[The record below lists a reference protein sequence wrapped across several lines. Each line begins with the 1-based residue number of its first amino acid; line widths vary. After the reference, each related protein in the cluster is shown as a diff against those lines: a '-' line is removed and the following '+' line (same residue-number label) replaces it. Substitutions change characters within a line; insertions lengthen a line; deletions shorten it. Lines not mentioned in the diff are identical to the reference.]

1 MPPERPSLRLRLLN
15 AALRRLEKPW
25 LAKVRD
31 PLDARS
37 GFERSARRVFRDP
50 PHALYQR
57 VRLPE
62 GAMPLRATWASAG
75 PASSRSAILY
85 LHGGAYVMGSA
96 RTHRA
101 MLAALSARC
110 AIAACLPDY
119 RLAPEHPFPAALED
133 TLTAYRGLLAL
144 GYLPERIAL
153 GGDSAGG
160 GLMFATLAQI
170 LASGLPAPGAAFAFS
185 PWVDLTGTSPS
196 LVRNRHA
203 DPLLPASRMEETRGY
218 YLAGADPA
226 NPRASPVRAD
236 FTEGPPVLIL
246 AGSTEIL
253 LDEALAMSHRLQA
266 AGVSV
271 EVEVWPEAP
280 HVWPIFQGWIP
291 EADAAL
297 DRVATF
303 LRMALRPEP

>member
-1 MPPERPSLRLRLLN
+1 MASIPANLMKMMLRIAVKRDISDPDRLVRHLRRVMNAPVAPSPLPRGIRLRH
-15 AALRRLEKPW
+15 ARVGDVPGQW
-25 LAKVRD
+25 LSPPDPSAKV
-31 PLDARS
+31 
-37 GFERSARRVFRDP
+37 
-50 PHALYQR
+50 
-57 VRLPE
+57 
-62 GAMPLRATWASAG
+62 
-75 PASSRSAILY
+75 LY
-85 LHGGAYVMGSA
+85 LHGGAFIGGRLETYHNFCGRLA
-96 RTHRA
+96 RTLNA
-101 MLAALSARC
+101 EVF
-110 AIAACLPDY
+110 LPDY

-170 LASGLPAPGAAFAFS
+170 LASGLPVPGAAFAFS

>member
-1 MPPERPSLRLRLLN
+1 MPADRPSLRLRLLN

-25 LAKVRD
+25 LAKVDD
-31 PLDARS
+31 PLAARA
-37 GFERSARRVFRDP
+37 GFERSARRYFRDP
-50 PHALYQR
+50 AHALYLR
-57 VRLPE
+57 VRLA
-62 GAMPLRATWASAG
+62 GAPVLLHATWASAG
-75 PASSRSAILY
+75 PVLPRAAILY

-110 AIAACLPDY
+110 GMAACLPDY

-133 TLTAYRGLLAL
+133 AVLAYRRLLAL
-144 GYLPERIAL
+144 GYAPERIAL

-170 LASGLPAPGAAFAFS
+170 LASGLPVPGAAFAFS
-185 PWVDLTGTSPS
+185 PWVDLTGASPS
-196 LVRNRHA
+196 ILRNARR
-203 DPLLPASRMEETRGY
+203 DPLLPASRLAETRAY

-226 NPRASPVRAD
+226 DPRASPVCAG
-236 FTEGPPVLIL
+236 FEGAPPVLIL

-253 LDEALAMSHRLQA
+253 LDEGLAMAERLRE
-266 AGVSV
+266 AGVAA

-303 LRMALRPEP
+303 LRAALRLEP